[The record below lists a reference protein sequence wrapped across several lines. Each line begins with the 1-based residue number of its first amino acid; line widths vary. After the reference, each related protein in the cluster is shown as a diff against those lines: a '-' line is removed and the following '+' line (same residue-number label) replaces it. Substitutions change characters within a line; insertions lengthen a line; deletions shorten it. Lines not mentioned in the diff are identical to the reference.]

1 MGKAGTGPG
10 FPGGLKDTASAGDG
24 APVRGGIPGT
34 DPLGTPS
41 DRTDEK
47 TSRPGRRS
55 GRPALIFVVLGAGGV
70 GKGTVVS
77 RLLRLSDDLWLSR
90 SWTTRPRRPSEEDD
104 AYNFVSRDQFMAR
117 VAAGGFVE
125 WTEFAG
131 NGHLYGTPTME
142 PPEGSDVVLEIDTQ
156 GAIQVKERY
165 PHAVLIFIAAPS
177 REAQEL
183 RLRQRG
189 DDEASIENRLA
200 IAADEEKL
208 GRELADVVVVNDDL
222 ERASKELAGIVECCR
237 DGSGTTTQ
245 EHGLNG

>member
-1 MGKAGTGPG
+1 MGQADNGPG
-10 FPGGLKDTASAGDG
+10 SPSGPVSFAAGADGPPADGG
-24 APVRGGIPGT
+24 
-34 DPLGTPS
+34 
-41 DRTDEK
+41 
-47 TSRPGRRS
+47 RPGS
-55 GRPALIFVVLGAGGV
+55 GSPGRPRDQPGQAPLIFVIFGAGGV

-77 RLLRLSDDLWLSR
+77 RLLRLSDGLWLSR
-90 SWTTRPRRPSEEDD
+90 SWTTRARRPSEEDN
-104 AYNFVSRDQFMAR
+104 AYNFASREQFMAR
-117 VAAGGFVE
+117 VATGGFVE

-142 PPEGSDVVLEIDTQ
+142 APEGSDVVLEIDAQ

-165 PHAVLIFIAAPS
+165 PDAVLIFIAAPS

-189 DDEASIENRLA
+189 DDEASIERRLA

-208 GRELADVVVVNDDL
+208 GRELADFVVVNDDL
-222 ERASKELAGIVECCR
+222 ERASKELAGIVATCR
-237 DGSGTTTQ
+237 DGGGTTRQ